1 MLCTC
6 SATVLY
12 ILAYGMIYMTVQNL
26 NYILIYFIYCCVLSY
41 ISYKGIMLRLLR
53 ATSFARTRLG
63 QRTISSTRARRN
75 EEYTSAQDWI
85 DDPEKGRALIF
96 GKTWCGFSQMA
107 ISALELQEANPH
119 VVQLDLLQNGEAI
132 QQELAEI
139 TGMRT
144 VPSIWIN
151 GHFIGGYSELSRV
164 PEADLNNLL
173 EEAGALESD

>member
-1 MLCTC
+1 
-6 SATVLY
+6 
-12 ILAYGMIYMTVQNL
+12 
-26 NYILIYFIYCCVLSY
+26 
-41 ISYKGIMLRLLR
+41 MLRLLR
-53 ATSFARTRLG
+53 ASRFPRVRLW
-63 QRTISSTRARRN
+63 QRTISSTRPRLH
-75 EEYTSAQDWI
+75 EDYVSAQDWI

-107 ISALELQEANPH
+107 IGALELHEASPH

-132 QQELAEI
+132 QQELAEM

-151 GHFIGGYSELSRV
+151 GQFIGGYSELSRV
-164 PEADLNNLL
+164 PEADLSNLL